1 MPILSEEMLLNF
13 IACGG
18 VLTMSAGFR
27 VSKIKSVPL
36 VDLMPALILVM
47 PFSAL
52 WTMLMG

>member
-1 MPILSEEMLLNF
+1 MFADLS
-13 IACGG
+13 ACGG
-18 VLTMSAGFR
+18 ILTMAAGVR

-52 WTMLMG
+52 WSSLMQ